1 MLLPYALIRTGLVAT
16 VVVTAVLGSGRPAAA
31 VAHGE
36 AVPDGRYAFSARV
49 TSLGIPV
56 AGGGTRDSWCSGA
69 LIASRWVVTAGHCF
83 RDEDGT
89 RVSRTTARETVVV
102 VGRTDLTSRTGQEAH
117 VTAVRQAPGTD
128 IALVELD
135 RDIDGVSPLAL
146 SRTEPS
152 IGEVVRL
159 TGYGLTRVGGRPPDS
174 LRTGRVGVDA
184 VGATT
189 VEVSG
194 RSPRRDTSA
203 CPHDS
208 GAPYFREPEGGG
220 PQLVAVVSGGPSCP
234 HEGRDTAARVDTAA
248 DWIIATIGAAPGAGV
263 QAYAEEAIAAAVLAL
278 AVLVVVLT
286 RRRETAQRARF
297 AHSRD
302 EPSWSV
308 PPSTGSVT
316 DATVGTERARWRP

>member
-1 MLLPYALIRTGLVAT
+1 MLPYALVRAGLVAA
-16 VVVTAVLGSGRPAAA
+16 VVVTAVLGAGRPAGA
-31 VAHGE
+31 VARGE
-36 AVPDGRYAFSARV
+36 AVADGKYAFSARV

-69 LIASRWVVTAGHCF
+69 LIASRWVITAGHCF
-83 RDEDGT
+83 RNEDGM
-89 RVSRTTARETVVV
+89 RVSHTAARETVVI

-135 RDIDGVSPLAL
+135 RDINGVSPLAL

-159 TGYGLTRVGGRPPDS
+159 TGYGLTRVGGRAPDR
-174 LRTGRVGVDA
+174 LRTGRVGIDA

-208 GAPYFREPEGGG
+208 GAPYFRQPQGGG
-220 PQLVAVVSGGPSCP
+220 PELVAVVSGGPSCP
-234 HEGRDTAARVDTAA
+234 HEGADTAARVDTAA
-248 DWIIATIGAAPGAGV
+248 DWIIGTMGAAADAGFR
-263 QAYAEEAIAAAVLAL
+263 AYAEEAFAAALLAI
-278 AVLVVVLT
+278 AVLVVVVI
-286 RRRETAQRARF
+286 RRRGTAKRRGTARRAAGTPVGDRF
-297 AHSRD
+297 GRHA
-302 EPSWSV
+302 V
-308 PPSTGSVT
+308 PPIRG
-316 DATVGTERARWRP
+316 RRHR